1 MIMKTFTYSDSIA
14 GMQVE
19 KFEKLS
25 EIIKYI
31 EDFEHVGEE
40 SSTGII
46 YCNDEPILMYNS
58 SPDSLSWQKYEE

>member
-1 MIMKTFTYSDSIA
+1 
-14 GMQVE
+14 MQVK

-40 SSTGII
+40 SSMGIV
-46 YCNDEPILMYNS
+46 YGNDEPILMYYS
-58 SPDSLSWQKYEE
+58 SLEDFSWQKYEQSYFEVK